1 MLTQDQ
7 VNAIEGV
14 LATVNGNSYG
24 LTEGERLRAVQMA
37 CQELALQFPKVAEFV
52 RIKYGHDE

>member
-14 LATVNGNSYG
+14 LATANGNTYG
-24 LTEGERLRAVQMA
+24 LTVEDQLAALKMA
-37 CQELALQFPKVAEFV
+37 CQELAEQFPKVAEHV
-52 RIKYGHDE
+52 RKKYDSI